1 MTRGYLRFPHIAGE
15 QLTFVAENDVWLAP
29 VSRGKAWREDDGQ
42 RPGEQPRL
50 SPDGQDVAWTST
62 ATAPP
67 KPTSS
72 SSTVVSVDA

>member
-15 QLTFVAENDVWLAP
+15 VLTFVAENDVWLAP
-29 VSRGKAWREDDGQ
+29 VSGGKAWRVTTDDV
-42 RPGEQPRL
+42 PVEQAAPVARRAAHRL
-50 SPDGQDVAWTST
+50 DEH